1 MYIVVV
7 LMYPVAAPIAALLDW
22 WLGHDHGLRFQR
34 HELKEF
40 IRLHAVTAE
49 TAGQQGEAGPDTG
62 APTALGPVT
71 PVQRSA
77 SDGDALERLRAQ
89 APQSVFQGSGSIMR
103 PLGGS
108 GQLQPAPHSPAPDTV
123 VPVQPAGASSTV
135 DALTDHPMQ
144 SGGDTDVIARQT
156 SLPDAATLARVQ
168 AGTGTV
174 VPWDARGGRGGAGQG
189 GVVYGV
195 HKVRGRDLH
204 KNLVSMAGR
213 AGQYLAAVDAVS
225 RERKGAGKAL
235 RRAGSTPALAG
246 DGVKAPAAA
255 MLVVAKQ
262 SGAPGASGGAASATR
277 KSHKKKAASLNTP
290 LLQDGAGADEGGEEE
305 GEAHMESHMLSA
317 DEVTII
323 SATLDLRS
331 KTVLTRMTPLDKAY
345 LLSTEDVLSDEVV
358 RGPRYAGCTCCRR
371 RTISAPQPPPCADEP
386 HLGVVA

>member
-1 MYIVVV
+1 
-7 LMYPVAAPIAALLDW
+7 
-22 WLGHDHGLRFQR
+22 
-34 HELKEF
+34 
-40 IRLHAVTAE
+40 
-49 TAGQQGEAGPDTG
+49 
-62 APTALGPVT
+62 
-71 PVQRSA
+71 
-77 SDGDALERLRAQ
+77 
-89 APQSVFQGSGSIMR
+89 
-103 PLGGS
+103 
-108 GQLQPAPHSPAPDTV
+108 
-123 VPVQPAGASSTV
+123 
-135 DALTDHPMQ
+135 MQ

-246 DGVKAPAAA
+246 DGAKAPAAA

-262 SGAPGASGGAASATR
+262 SGAPGASGGAALATR

-345 LLSTEDVLSDEVV
+345 LLSTEDVLSDEVMSHILESSHSRV
-358 RGPRYAGCTCCRR
+358 PVFANGRR
-371 RTISAPQPPPCADEP
+371 DCIVGLLIVKLLIKCDPDDSTPVSSLSLGRPLVMHPATPMFDALNGVPPPPTVRVLGLLTLEDVIEELIGEPIEDETD
-386 HLGVVA
+386 HMAVTGELRHMASWEGQ